1 MDFQLTEVQ
10 GFFKKTVADTIDKM
24 VTPRAQEIDEKDEF
38 PWELWKEFARL
49 GYLGLRYPEKMGGLN
64 ADMVMCMTFYEEIA
78 RGSVGFAQSVI
89 MNILMGTY
97 FIFRFGSDAIK
108 ERCLY
113 PAMKGEKI
121 ATMCFTEDQSGSDL
135 GATRTMAVRD
145 GEGWRINGTKMWI
158 TNGPIC
164 DFCTVLATTDPSKGL
179 KGLNFF
185 LVEKG
190 TPGFSSGQIIH
201 KLGCRGTVTGEL
213 VFDNVWVPYENL
225 LGEELGKGVFYV
237 SDILD
242 EVRLMTG
249 AMALGIAR
257 GAYREALEFA
267 RKRVAFGQ
275 PIGNYQLIRE
285 KFADMDTMIN
295 ASRLMIYYGSWLLEN
310 NMESRIVAA
319 EAKMYATETC
329 LKVVDELTRIYGANA
344 FAYEYKSQRYFRDA
358 RFLLYGGGTH
368 EVLKDFIGKAII
380 GKL

>member
-1 MDFQLTEVQ
+1 MNFQLTEEQ
-10 GFFKKTVADTIDKM
+10 EFFKKTVADTIDKM
-24 VTPRAQEIDEKDEF
+24 ITPRSQEIDEKDEF
-38 PWELWKEFARL
+38 PWELWKEFTKL
-49 GYLGLRYPEKMGGLN
+49 GYLGLRYPEKIGGLN
-64 ADMVMCMTFYEEIA
+64 ADKIMCMIFYEEIA
-78 RGSVGFAQSVI
+78 RGSVGFAQSII
-89 MNILMGTY
+89 MNALMGTY
-97 FIFRFGSDAIK
+97 FIHRFGSDAIK

-135 GATRTMAVRD
+135 GATRTLAVQD
-145 GEGWRINGTKMWI
+145 GDGWRINGTKMWI

-164 DFCTVLATTDPSKGL
+164 DFCTVLATADPSKGL
-179 KGLNFF
+179 KGLNFY

-225 LGEELGKGVFYV
+225 LGGEPGKGVSYV

-249 AMALGIAR
+249 AMALGIAE

-285 KFADMDTMIN
+285 KFADMDTMMS
-295 ASRLMIYYGSWLLEN
+295 AARLMIYYGSWLLEN
-310 NMESRIVAA
+310 NMDSRVIAA
-319 EAKMYATETC
+319 EAKMYATEVC

-368 EVLKDFIGKAII
+368 EVLKDFIGKSII